1 MVLSSVSRDTARQT
15 WPMVVVEDPLS
26 ALAAWWLFP
35 YSSVAAVGGKSELA
49 SIDPA
54 ELPPHSLVR
63 IFTDEDR
70 IAGSRAGKAERR
82 VASAGFDVQLGSH
95 EWEFN
100 TDLKGVLTEQI
111 AELSAPCINWMAG
124 ARPEAGRINSRKRGS
139 HFVRE
144 EAEAWRPFLDPE
156 EEPCDRQ

>member
-1 MVLSSVSRDTARQT
+1 
-15 WPMVVVEDPLS
+15 MVVVEDPLS

-49 SIDPA
+49 SIDPV

-63 IFTDEDR
+63 IFTDEDY
-70 IAGSRAGKAERR
+70 IAGSPAGKAERR

-100 TDLKGVLTEQI
+100 TDLKGRTYR
-111 AELSAPCINWMAG
+111 A
-124 ARPEAGRINSRKRGS
+124 NSRSRLHRALIGWEGQGPRQAAYIQENGES

-144 EAEAWRPFLDPE
+144 EAEAWRPFLDPG
-156 EEPCDRQ
+156 RGTL